1 MSSNLI
7 AGKDVQQW
15 KDDYPLLEKISRL
28 EEVFWRN
35 IDYGT
40 KKEMEYLS
48 SKDITDALERLE
60 RFAPFIETMFPETLH
75 TKGIIES
82 PLKKINKMKN
92 QLKHVYKID
101 ISGELLLKCDSHLP
115 ISGSIKARG
124 GIYEVL
130 KHAEDLA
137 LENGLL
143 TNTESYTI
151 FSSAR
156 FKELFSKY
164 KIAVGSTG
172 NLGLSIGIIGASLG
186 FQVTVH
192 MSSDAMTWKKNLLR
206 RKGVTVIEYQTDYSH
221 AVEAGRRQ
229 AETDP
234 TCYFIDDENS
244 KDLFLGY
251 ATAASRLK
259 EQFKKRNII
268 VDEDHPL
275 FVYLPC
281 GVGGGPGG
289 ITYGLKT
296 EFGENVHCFFAEP
309 THSPCFLIGQMTGLH
324 DRVSV
329 FDFGLDNRTAADGL
343 AVGRPSSFVG
353 QTIGHLLSGCYTIND
368 QRLFSFLRKLVDT
381 ENLFLEPSAL
391 AGFYGPIQLFR
402 TIEGKKYLDCHQ
414 LNDKVSNALHLVWA
428 TGGSMVPKEM
438 VSEYYEEKIEE

>member
-172 NLGLSIGIIGASLG
+172 NLGLSIGIMGASLG

-281 GVGGGPGG
+281 GVGGGPWRNY
-289 ITYGLKT
+289 IWFKNRVWRKCSL
-296 EFGENVHCFFAEP
+296 FFCG
-309 THSPCFLIGQMTGLH
+309 TDSFTMFSHWSN
-324 DRVSV
+324 DR
-329 FDFGLDNRTAADGL
+329 
-343 AVGRPSSFVG
+343 SS
-353 QTIGHLLSGCYTIND
+353 
-368 QRLFSFLRKLVDT
+368 
-381 ENLFLEPSAL
+381 
-391 AGFYGPIQLFR
+391 
-402 TIEGKKYLDCHQ
+402 
-414 LNDKVSNALHLVWA
+414 
-428 TGGSMVPKEM
+428 
-438 VSEYYEEKIEE
+438 